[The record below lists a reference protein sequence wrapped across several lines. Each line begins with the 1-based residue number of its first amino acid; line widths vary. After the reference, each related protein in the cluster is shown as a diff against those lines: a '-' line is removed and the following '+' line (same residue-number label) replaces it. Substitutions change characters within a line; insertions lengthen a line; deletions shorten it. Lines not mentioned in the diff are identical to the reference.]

1 MKVKYNHNKLQ
12 ITNYKFQNKGF
23 SLIEIIV
30 AIGIITVGLITI
42 ISLFN
47 QNIKS
52 EIRNKNKLIAIY
64 LANESIEIVRQQ
76 RDNTWFGGTA
86 TTWMDDIPTGDVIV
100 SVKNKNNIRKGWNI
114 VTPGSNERKKVY
126 LSDDDYYVQFNGGSG
141 SWTETG
147 FERYLT
153 INTGTAGCLG
163 VPVADCMQ
171 ITSHVSFNGDTLV
184 EVTAYLY
191 DKWN

>member
-12 ITNYKFQNKGF
+12 ITNYKFQDKGF
-23 SLIEIIV
+23 SLIEIII

-76 RDNTWFGGTA
+76 RDNNWFA
-86 TTWMDDIPTGDVIV
+86 TDPWMNNISTGDVIV
-100 SVKNKNNIRKGWNI
+100 SVKNKNNIREGWDI
-114 VTPGSNERKKVY
+114 VTPGLNERKKVY
-126 LSDDDYYVQFNGGSG
+126 LSDDDYYVQFNGDSG

-153 INTGTAGCLG
+153 INTGTASCLG
-163 VPVADCMQ
+163 AGADCMQ
-171 ITSHVSFNGDTLV
+171 ITSHVSFNGDILA

-191 DKWN
+191 NKWN